1 MGAAASLRRMVKTA
15 MKYIAT
21 VKDQEYTIE
30 IDSDRGILIDGVPH
44 EIDFRRL
51 PSGGVTSL
59 LMNNRSI
66 SAVVEEMED
75 FWDVL
80 IEGELYAVK
89 VQDERAYRL
98 ERMRSSGLTVNG
110 EAMVTSP
117 MPGIII
123 AVPVAVGDMVRHGDK
138 VVILESMK
146 MENELR
152 APCDGVVTHVL
163 IAAGASVEKDQ
174 PLVGISQ
181 PDAAPAVPTNE
192 TDGE

>member
-1 MGAAASLRRMVKTA
+1 

-21 VKDQEYTIE
+21 VKDREYTIE
-30 IDSDRGILIDGVPH
+30 IDADKGILIDGEPQ

-59 LMNNRSI
+59 LMNHRSI
-66 SAVVEEMED
+66 AAVVEERLDHWE
-75 FWDVL
+75 VL
-80 IEGELYAVK
+80 IEGELYTVA

-98 ERMRSSGLTVNG
+98 ERMRSTGLTVDG
-110 EAMVTSP
+110 EAIVSSP
-117 MPGIII
+117 MPGIIVS
-123 AVPVAVGDMVRHGDK
+123 VPVAVGDLVRHGDK

-152 APCDGVVTHVL
+152 APCDGVVTHVHV
-163 IAAGASVEKDQ
+163 AAGTSVEKDQ

-181 PDAAPAVPTNE
+181 DHAPAAA
-192 TDGE
+192 

>member
-1 MGAAASLRRMVKTA
+1 

-21 VKDQEYTIE
+21 VKDKEYTIE
-30 IDSDRGILIDGVPH
+30 IDPDRGILIDDVPI
-44 EIDFRRL
+44 EVDFRRL
-51 PSGGVTSL
+51 PSGGVSSL
-59 LMNNRSI
+59 LMNHRSI
-66 SAVVEEMED
+66 SAVIEEVGD
-75 FWDVL
+75 YWDVL

-98 ERMRSSGLTVNG
+98 EHMRATTVSMSGDATVF
-110 EAMVTSP
+110 SP

-123 AVPVAVGDMVRHGDK
+123 AVPVSVGDRVHHGDK

-152 APCDGVVTHVL
+152 APCDGIVTHIL

-181 PDAAPAVPTNE
+181 PDATTHAE
-192 TDGE
+192 GEEKSQL

>member
-1 MGAAASLRRMVKTA
+1 
-15 MKYIAT
+15 MKYIAI

-30 IDSDRGILIDGVPH
+30 IDPDKGILIDDVPH

-66 SAVVEEMED
+66 LAVIEEMGD
-75 FWDVL
+75 YWDVL
-80 IEGELYAVK
+80 IAGELYAVR

-98 ERMRSSGLTVNG
+98 ERMRSSGLTVDG
-110 EAMVTSP
+110 EAVVTSP
-117 MPGIII
+117 MPGIIV
-123 AVPVAVGDMVRHGDK
+123 AVPVAVGDVVRHGDK
-138 VVILESMK
+138 VIILESMK

-152 APCDGVVTHVL
+152 APCDGVVTHVFVSPG
-163 IAAGASVEKDQ
+163 GAVEKDQ

-181 PDAAPAVPTNE
+181 GGEDAPDEDTAASAE
-192 TDGE
+192 